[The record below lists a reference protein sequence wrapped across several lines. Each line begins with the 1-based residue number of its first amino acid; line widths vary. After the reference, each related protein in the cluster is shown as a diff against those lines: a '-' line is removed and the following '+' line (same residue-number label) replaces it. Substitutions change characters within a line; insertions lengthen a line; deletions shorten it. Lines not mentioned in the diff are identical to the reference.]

1 MTEVSAHEVLPARTA
16 DGRAVRAR
24 VAVLVSL
31 TFPDMTEETAGLVRR
46 FTRVAL
52 ASLVDLDV
60 EVDLVDT
67 STPVDTVARLAG
79 CDGLF
84 LLGGG
89 DIDPTCY
96 GDRSPLPDHSYGI
109 DARADR
115 DALDAIGAAEQ
126 AALPVLG
133 ICRGAQL
140 VNVHRGGTIVGDLV
154 DFRLHRGGPGEPMF
168 LDEVIEVVA
177 DSRLRDHLGV
187 DTLTVRSGHHQAVDR
202 VGEGLVVAARALDGV
217 VEAVEDPDRWLVGV
231 QWHPEDDDGP
241 AGDRRRLLEAFVAAC
256 EERRHDHAAV
266 PSRDPSAVNRVGS
279 TS

>member
-1 MTEVSAHEVLPARTA
+1 VRQVSLHEVMPAHA
-16 DGRAVRAR
+16 DDGREPRAR

-31 TFPDMTEETAGLVRR
+31 NFPDMTDETAGLVRR

-52 ASLVDLDV
+52 ASLRDLDV
-60 EVDLVDT
+60 DVELIDT
-67 STPVDTVARLAG
+67 STPVDAVARVAG

-96 GDRSPLPDHSYGI
+96 GDRGPLPPHTYGI

-115 DALDAIGAAEQ
+115 DALDAIGAAEE
-126 AALPVLG
+126 AGLPVLG

-140 VNVHRGGTIVGDLV
+140 VNVHRGGTIVGDLE

-168 LDEVIEVVA
+168 LDEVVAVVPG
-177 DSRLRDHLGV
+177 SRLRDHLGV
-187 DTLTVRSGHHQAVDR
+187 DRLTVRSGHHQAVDR
-202 VGEGLVVAARALDGV
+202 VGAGLVVAATALDGV
-217 VEAVEDPDRWLVGV
+217 VEAVEDPDRWVVGV

-241 AGDRRRLLEAFVAAC
+241 AGDRHRLLDAFVAAC
-256 EERRHDHAAV
+256 EGRRVEPAAV
-266 PSRDPSAVNRVGS
+266 PSPDPSAVDRVGS
-279 TS
+279 TP